1 MPNDEAK
8 LEGRVALLQVSRLF
22 RGMTE
27 QDHEQIASR
36 AAGVVYARDERLYA
50 QGQDFRSLVLLRSG
64 SVKIT
69 QLGSQG
75 NEVILRMHG
84 AGSALGMFS
93 NSPLGQNSC
102 YAVVKS
108 TALIWNH
115 STFQSLILSFPQI
128 ESNANQIFSAQ
139 LAELEE
145 RFREVSTENV
155 NKRLAHALL
164 RLITNVGSN
173 VGTGIEISLSR
184 DELAQMIGTTLFTVS
199 RIISDWASKGIV
211 IPGRN
216 LVTVCSLPLLE
227 LEVSS

>member
-1 MPNDEAK
+1 MVQEDCFGGKMPNDEAK

-27 QDHEQIASR
+27 QDYEQIATR

-75 NEVILRMHG
+75 SEVILRMHG

-93 NSPLGQNSC
+93 DSPIGQNSC

-108 TALIWNH
+108 
-115 STFQSLILSFPQI
+115 
-128 ESNANQIFSAQ
+128 
-139 LAELEE
+139 
-145 RFREVSTENV
+145 
-155 NKRLAHALL
+155 
-164 RLITNVGSN
+164 
-173 VGTGIEISLSR
+173 
-184 DELAQMIGTTLFTVS
+184 
-199 RIISDWASKGIV
+199 
-211 IPGRN
+211 
-216 LVTVCSLPLLE
+216 
-227 LEVSS
+227 